1 MIHLHIEAIPSS
13 NNAQQGKGG
22 MKRAMKYQ
30 DEKKLWNSFIWTLRV
45 NMKNRGE
52 LTEEQLKP
60 LQEATIILHYHFR
73 TKARRDPDN
82 YSGKMI
88 LDGLKNNGFISD
100 DSFKE
105 IDIFPMADFGKAKS
119 DSVDIY
125 IISGRKL
132 LTYAS
137 ELIHENQVMD
147 QLNAL
152 TEGVDDE

>member
-22 MKRAMKYQ
+22 VKRAFKYQ
-30 DEKKLWNSFIWTLRV
+30 DEKKLWNSFIWTIRT

-52 LTEEQLKP
+52 LTGAQLLP
-60 LQEATIILHYHFR
+60 LQEATVIMHYHFATR
-73 TKARRDPDN
+73 NRRDPDN

-88 LDGLKNNGFISD
+88 LDALKNNGFISD

-105 IDIFPMADFGKAKS
+105 IDIFPMADFKQVKS
-119 DSVDIY
+119 DSMDIY
-125 IISGRKL
+125 IIEGRKL

-147 QLNAL
+147 QLNRL
-152 TEGVDDE
+152 TDGE

>member
-13 NNAQQGKGG
+13 NNSNQGKGG
-22 MKRAMKYQ
+22 MKRVMSYQ
-30 DEKKLWNSFIWTLRV
+30 SEKKLWNSFIWTIKTS
-45 NMKNRGE
+45 MIGRGE
-52 LTEEQLKP
+52 LRVIQLP
-60 LQEATIILHYHFR
+60 LQEATILLHYHFK

-105 IDIFPMADFGKAKS
+105 IDIFPMADFGKVKS
-119 DSVDIY
+119 NSMDIY
-125 IISGRKL
+125 IIEGRKL

-137 ELIHENQVMD
+137 ELVHENQVMD

-152 TEGVDDE
+152 SEGVED